1 MSRWIVVLALLALAN
16 LFVFAA
22 AEAAPG
28 LAAEGSTVVAVVDT
42 GVSLP
47 ADARVLPGIDLVA
60 PGTDA
65 ADENGHGTE
74 VAATLASNCGDCALL
89 PVRVLSRAGAAPWS
103 RVAAGIVWAV
113 DHGARVVN
121 VSIAGPSGSPALSE
135 AVRYARRSGVL
146 VVASAGNTGGAEPQF
161 PAAYPGVVAVAAT
174 DPSGRLADWSSRGAW
189 VDTLAPGC
197 GRRTHRAV
205 PACGTSF
212 AAPVVAARLAAS

>member
-1 MSRWIVVLALLALAN
+1 MSRWIVVLTLLGLAN
-16 LFVFAA
+16 LFVFAV

-28 LAAEGSTVVAVVDT
+28 LTAEGHTVVAVIDT

-47 ADARVLPGIDLVA
+47 AGSSVLPGVDFVA

-74 VAATLASNCGDCALL
+74 VAATLARNCGDCALL
-89 PVRVLSRAGAAPWS
+89 PVRVLSRSGAAPWS

-113 DHGARVVN
+113 DHGASVVN
-121 VSIAGPSGSPALSE
+121 VSIAGPSGSPALHE
-135 AVRYARRSGVL
+135 AVRYAARSGVL
-146 VVASAGNTGGAEPQF
+146 VVASAGNTGGTEPQF

-212 AAPVVAARLAAS
+212 AAPVVSARLAAS

>member
-1 MSRWIVVLALLALAN
+1 MSRWIVVLTLLGLAN
-16 LFVFAA
+16 LFVFAV

-28 LAAEGSTVVAVVDT
+28 LTAEGQTVVAVIDT

-47 ADARVLPGIDLVA
+47 AGSSVLPGVDFVA

-74 VAATLASNCGDCALL
+74 VAATLAQNCGDCALL
-89 PVRVLSRAGAAPWS
+89 PVRVLSRSGAAPWS

-113 DHGARVVN
+113 DHGANVVN
-121 VSIAGPSGSPALSE
+121 VSIAGPSGSPALRE
-135 AVRYARRSGVL
+135 AVRYAARSGVL
-146 VVASAGNTGGAEPQF
+146 VVASAGNTGGTEPQF

-212 AAPVVAARLAAS
+212 AAPVVSARLAAS

>member
-1 MSRWIVVLALLALAN
+1 MSRWIVVLTLLGLAN
-16 LFVFAA
+16 LFVFAV
-22 AEAAPG
+22 AEAAPA
-28 LAAEGSTVVAVVDT
+28 LTPEGHTIVAVIDT

-47 ADARVLPGIDLVA
+47 AGSSVLPGADFVA

-65 ADENGHGTE
+65 ADESGHGTE
-74 VAATLASNCGDCALL
+74 VAATLAQNCGDCALL
-89 PVRVLSRAGAAPWS
+89 PVRVLSPTGAAPWS

-113 DHGARVVN
+113 DHGANVVN
-121 VSIAGPSGSPALSE
+121 VSIAGPSGSPALRE
-135 AVRYARRSGVL
+135 AVRYAARSGVL
-146 VVASAGNTGGAEPQF
+146 VVASAGNTGGTEPQF

-212 AAPVVAARLAAS
+212 AAAVVSARLAAS

>member
-1 MSRWIVVLALLALAN
+1 MSRWLVVLTLLAAAN
-16 LFVFAA
+16 VLVFAA

-28 LAAEGSTVVAVVDT
+28 RFAEGRTVVAVLDT

-47 ADARVLPGIDLVA
+47 GEPNVLPGVDLVA

-74 VAATLASNCGDCALL
+74 VAATLTRNCGDCELL
-89 PVRVLSRAGAAPWS
+89 PVRVLSRSGAAPWS

-113 DHGARVVN
+113 DHGATVVN
-121 VSIAGPSGSPALSE
+121 VSIAGPVGSPALRA
-135 AVRYARRSGVL
+135 AVRHATERGVL
-146 VVASAGNTGGAEPQF
+146 VVASAGNTGRAEPQF

-174 DPSGRLADWSSRGAW
+174 DSSGRLAAWSSRGGW
-189 VDTLAPGC
+189 VDAVAPGC
-197 GRRTHRAV
+197 GRRTHPNV

-212 AAPVVAARLAAS
+212 AAPLVSARLASS

>member
-1 MSRWIVVLALLALAN
+1 MSRWIVVLTLLGLAN
-16 LFVFAA
+16 LFVFAV
-22 AEAAPG
+22 AEAAPA
-28 LAAEGSTVVAVVDT
+28 LTPEGHTIVAVIDT

-47 ADARVLPGIDLVA
+47 AGSSVLPGVDLVA

-74 VAATLASNCGDCALL
+74 VAATLAQNCGDCALL
-89 PVRVLSRAGAAPWS
+89 PVRVLSRTGAAPWS
-103 RVAAGIVWAV
+103 RVATGIVWAV
-113 DHGARVVN
+113 DHGASVVN
-121 VSIAGPSGSPALSE
+121 VSIAGPSGSPALRE
-135 AVRYARRSGVL
+135 AVRYAARSGVL
-146 VVASAGNTGGAEPQF
+146 VVASAGNTGGTEPQF

-197 GRRTHRAV
+197 GRRTHPAV

-212 AAPVVAARLAAS
+212 AAPVVSARLAAS